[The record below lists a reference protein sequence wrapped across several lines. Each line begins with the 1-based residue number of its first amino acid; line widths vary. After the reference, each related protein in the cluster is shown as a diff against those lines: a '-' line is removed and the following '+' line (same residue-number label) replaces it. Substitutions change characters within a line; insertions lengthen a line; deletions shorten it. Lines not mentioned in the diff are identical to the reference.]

1 MKYRNKFTEELEV
14 LMNDIGFPIVSP
26 EDKPYFDV
34 TETPAA
40 IILEERDRLFGID
53 ICSKRYGVVGSML
66 FVKTIVKDNI
76 VNLNLY
82 GLNSNDR
89 ATNIK
94 VKEFADA
101 WAEKDVTDWIDYLTI
116 MLMSEKEEI

>member
-40 IILEERDRLFGID
+40 IILEERDRLFDID

-66 FVKTIVKDNI
+66 FVKTIDKDNI

-94 VKEFADA
+94 VREFADA
-101 WAEKDVTDWIDYLTI
+101 WVEKDVTDWIDYLTI